1 MPHARLEAA
10 LSQSIPKKFRAGTHR
25 LCSPE
30 ETVAWTQPL
39 LAPLGITRVANVT
52 GLDVIG
58 LPVVMVTRPNAR
70 SVSVAQGKGLSL
82 AAAKASGIMEAI
94 EGYHSEHVLLP
105 LKQASYEELRSTHRV
120 LDPALLPRLSDG
132 SFHPHRSITWIEGYD
147 LIQREPVWLPF
158 DLAHTNFTVAACQ
171 AMGGFLASSN
181 GLASGNHL
189 LEAISHAICEVVER
203 DAVQLWRHQ
212 AAGAR
217 AAARIDLGSI
227 DDPDCQSVLERYA
240 RAGVMVG
247 VWEITSDVGM
257 PAFVCR
263 IVDAKHLAVRPAS
276 FSECYGCHPL
286 RSIALLRAL
295 TEAAQERLTII
306 AGARD
311 DALREQYKLLMHADT
326 TERARQELGQP
337 GPQRA
342 FGGAEWQSD
351 TFNADIGWMLERLRA
366 VGVQRVVAID
376 LTKPEFRV
384 PVVKI
389 VIPGL
394 EAMSKV
400 GVCVPGPRARRAMGL
415 TL

>member
-1 MPHARLEAA
+1 
-10 LSQSIPKKFRAGTHR
+10 
-25 LCSPE
+25 
-30 ETVAWTQPL
+30 VQPL

-52 GLDVIG
+52 GLDAIG
-58 LPVVMVTRPNAR
+58 IPVVMVVRPNAR

-94 EGYHSEHVLLP
+94 EGYHSEHILLP
-105 LKQASYEELRSTHRV
+105 LKQASYEELRYTHRV

-132 SFHPHRSITWIEGYD
+132 AFHPHRPITWIEGFD

-158 DLAHTNFTVAACQ
+158 DLAHTNFTVAACRSM
-171 AMGGFLASSN
+171 AGFVASSN

-203 DAVQLWRHQ
+203 DAVQLWRLQ
-212 AAGAR
+212 P
-217 AAARIDLGSI
+217 AAARSAARVDLSSI

-240 RAGVMVG
+240 RAGVIVG
-247 VWEITSDVGM
+247 VWDITSDVGV

-263 IVDAKHLAVRPAS
+263 IVDAEHLAARPTS
-276 FSECYGCHPL
+276 YSESYGCHPL

-311 DALREQYKLLMHADT
+311 DARREQYKLLMHADT
-326 TERARQELGQP
+326 TERARQELAQP
-337 GPQRA
+337 GPQRP
-342 FGGAEWQSD
+342 FGGAEWRSD
-351 TFNADIGWMLERLRA
+351 TFDADIGWMLERLRA
-366 VGVQRVVAID
+366 VGVQQVVAID
-376 LTKPEFRV
+376 LTRPEFRV

-394 EAMSKV
+394 ETISKI
-400 GVCVPGPRARRAMGL
+400 GACVPGPRARRVMGL
-415 TL
+415 QP